1 MSKETAKIKIK
12 NSLFQE
18 LYEAIKSRENKTFKF
33 KIIEEK
39 VNANLNIKFMSIKSQ
54 NEISN
59 RFIRDLDRMNLKN
72 SDICFQVSD
81 VSFTLLD
88 KIPYF
93 HIKKFDIITNENISF
108 YNFEQ
113 IKIYDSID
121 KIDRENNDLCFL
133 ILKAREI
140 FKSLVDNSFIFE
152 DITGKTINIEEND
165 YNFEHGKIYVFK
177 GYLYNNKNNL
187 LEKTLISSIE
197 EYSSYRDKV
206 YELKELNKMQVGV
219 LVNFKAKIITFKIK
233 DSFLIIEDELG
244 KKYKVNINFNLLKKI
259 SLSQECT
266 FLNFIKIKNNEFN
279 FTNLSNIES
288 KEEETFVEFNFI
300 NYEDNKNRFY
310 NNIKIDD
317 KLYKIDK
324 KTIKIKINESSKKNL
339 FNKKIIF
346 VRIEKEG
353 MTDSLEY
360 SYELNRGKTNHIEG
374 FLGKGGFFYELYIK
388 SIQKEDLPKQI
399 SIKIKDKILNFNS
412 PDRFSNEFQER
423 FILAN
428 VPQQNINTI
437 FNSCDKIIDSKS
449 GKYLILIKDKKYI
462 KDIKK
467 EKDKII
473 IKFIKEENY
482 IIKKDFMINDNISN
496 EMKKFYQH
504 YIDNSNLI
512 TIFNNKNSKF
522 LDLVIK
528 NKKISSQIMQLLNI
542 MFDGFNKYNFNNSK
556 KEYDNIKYLSFI
568 FICYYLYKAKE
579 FGYIYISNFKLLL
592 ESIVKLDYIDRIKV
606 LIEFIINLFEN
617 LFKEKFVIKNK
628 KIKKKCIGP
637 INDFFVLVNLED
649 DAIINKY
656 RYIKT
661 AFDKLYKIID
671 ELYENCALFKIIQQ
685 INSLIYKNAL
695 NNKNIYSGSILNL
708 NDIKLELIQNLNR
721 YIIISTKDRKY
732 LENYAF
738 FRDISLTITINIK
751 SILPDFLDNAN
762 CDLNNLS
769 TVILFLIIHEALG
782 HKKKNI
788 NNENIDTP
796 REYYGTNFEEL
807 SLETSDSGLM
817 LENIIF
823 GKVFEPKYLIN
834 NKNPQILLN
843 EKLYLEKNF
852 ENLHKLYSE
861 LENNLDLNDITEEEK
876 EEYNE
881 GIGIKLKSNK
891 INKQL
896 IETNSSDEDN
906 EDYPI
911 LYHDLLAKYG
921 NLNEKQKKQNKDNLE
936 YQLFLLMYKDKK
948 KKYNLENLE

>member
-1 MSKETAKIKIK
+1 
-12 NSLFQE
+12 
-18 LYEAIKSRENKTFKF
+18 
-33 KIIEEK
+33 
-39 VNANLNIKFMSIKSQ
+39 
-54 NEISN
+54 
-59 RFIRDLDRMNLKN
+59 
-72 SDICFQVSD
+72 
-81 VSFTLLD
+81 
-88 KIPYF
+88 
-93 HIKKFDIITNENISF
+93 
-108 YNFEQ
+108 
-113 IKIYDSID
+113 
-121 KIDRENNDLCFL
+121 
-133 ILKAREI
+133 
-140 FKSLVDNSFIFE
+140 
-152 DITGKTINIEEND
+152 
-165 YNFEHGKIYVFK
+165 
-177 GYLYNNKNNL
+177 
-187 LEKTLISSIE
+187 
-197 EYSSYRDKV
+197 
-206 YELKELNKMQVGV
+206 
-219 LVNFKAKIITFKIK
+219 
-233 DSFLIIEDELG
+233 
-244 KKYKVNINFNLLKKI
+244 
-259 SLSQECT
+259 
-266 FLNFIKIKNNEFN
+266 
-279 FTNLSNIES
+279 
-288 KEEETFVEFNFI
+288 
-300 NYEDNKNRFY
+300 
-310 NNIKIDD
+310 
-317 KLYKIDK
+317 
-324 KTIKIKINESSKKNL
+324 
-339 FNKKIIF
+339 
-346 VRIEKEG
+346 

-437 FNSCDKIIDSKS
+437 FNSYDKIIDSKS

-473 IKFIKEENY
+473 IKFIKEEND

-542 MFDGFNKYNFNNSK
+542 MLDGFNKYNFNNSK

-606 LIEFIINLFEN
+606 LIEFIINLYEN

-656 RYIKT
+656 KYIKT
-661 AFDKLYKIID
+661 AFDKLYTIID

-721 YIIISTKDRKY
+721 YIIISRKDRKY

-876 EEYNE
+876 E
-881 GIGIKLKSNK
+881 
-891 INKQL
+891 
-896 IETNSSDEDN
+896 
-906 EDYPI
+906 
-911 LYHDLLAKYG
+911 
-921 NLNEKQKKQNKDNLE
+921 
-936 YQLFLLMYKDKK
+936 
-948 KKYNLENLE
+948 